1 MESLLRINSKLF
13 QHYEN
18 VINES
23 LPSRNYSELSV
34 DQRQELFTY
43 VDSSSDDFRLTTND
57 VLHQLKKIKKNRSPG
72 LDGMTEHLNSI
83 FLGNRDDAYK
93 KEN

>member
-1 MESLLRINSKLF
+1 MESLLRINSKVNF
-13 QHYEN
+13 STIEN

-57 VLHQLKKIKKNRSPG
+57 VLHQLKKMKKNRSPG
-72 LDGMTEHLNSI
+72 LDGMTIEHLNSI
-83 FLGNRDDAYK
+83 FLGVC
-93 KEN
+93 